1 MEQEQRIY
9 MWEGY
14 EESIRSGEKQQTIRV
29 DDPFHEGNAQIVF
42 EKESGEVV
50 TIPAQV
56 TAVSSIQRSKL
67 SEKQARNDGFGS
79 LAELQKALDAH
90 YPGLAADDEVEVV
103 EFKLR

>member
-1 MEQEQRIY
+1 

-29 DDPFHEGNAQIVF
+29 DDPFREGSAQIVF

-50 TIPAQV
+50 TIQAQV
-56 TAVSSIQRSKL
+56 TSVASAQRSEL

-79 LAELQKALDAH
+79 LSELQEALDTH
-90 YPGLAADDEVEVV
+90 YPGLAADDKVDIV
-103 EFKLR
+103 EFKLQ

>member
-29 DDPFHEGNAQIVF
+29 DDPFHKGDAHIVF
-42 EKESGEVV
+42 EKESGEIV

-56 TAVSSIQRSKL
+56 TAVTSTRRSEL

-79 LAELQKALDAH
+79 LTELQKALDAH
-90 YPGLAADDEVEVV
+90 YPGLGDDDEVDVV